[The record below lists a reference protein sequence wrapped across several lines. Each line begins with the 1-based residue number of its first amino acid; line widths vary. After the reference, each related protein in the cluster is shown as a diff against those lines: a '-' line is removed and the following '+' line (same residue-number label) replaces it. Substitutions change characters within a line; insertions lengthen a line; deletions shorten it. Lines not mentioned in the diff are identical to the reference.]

1 MRDKPLKPRSNHV
14 TVKFTVCTAV
24 TLRSIIV
31 YDVTP
36 YTFTDC
42 SKKRTVLSF
51 KVMDVKKEA
60 AGYLEKSVNSPRLRV
75 VTLQ

>member
-1 MRDKPLKPRSNHV
+1 
-14 TVKFTVCTAV
+14 V

-36 YTFTDC
+36 YTFTNC